1 VKKSK
6 ISQNFFTLVSG
17 LAIMTIFNANL
28 LNWQTIIQ
36 HFSETYFSY
45 KDIQSMLQNYVEIL
59 KDRVYG

>member
-1 VKKSK
+1 
-6 ISQNFFTLVSG
+6 
-17 LAIMTIFNANL
+17 MTIFNANL

-45 KDIQSMLQNYVEIL
+45 KDIQLMLQNYVEIL